1 VGARPLTFTDPSL
14 LVIGA
19 ILTALILVGL
29 WSHGARRR
37 KLARFLGGSRAL
49 DRVSRRDLSRFGL
62 RRTLLL
68 GLAGLALAAAAAGP
82 HWKEGPEPL
91 APPVKRAI
99 LAIDV
104 SASMQAADEAP
115 TRLAQAV
122 EVARGLVD
130 DMEGQKVGLVLYAGR
145 AYPLA
150 PPTYDL
156 NAIRFLLD
164 GVAPTIA
171 SSYDP
176 GTLMS
181 TAIDE
186 SLALFSRNVD
196 TTAVAVPAPLPP
208 EDMIIFVSD
217 GDAPDP
223 DAELADALVRA
234 RDAGVRIH
242 TVGIGTSRGSAMV
255 MPRGT
260 YQMGGPVLDAN
271 GQPGV
276 TRLNEAALERL
287 ASEGSGRYANA
298 STGDGLD
305 ALHSDLLE
313 PTVAPDIELEDLP
326 PPWAR
331 YDLPYVLGVFAL
343 ALVVLESLID
353 VTLPRLTFA
362 RTREAT

>member
-1 VGARPLTFTDPSL
+1 LTFTDPSL

-19 ILTALILVGL
+19 VLTALVLVGL

-37 KLARFLGGSRAL
+37 RLAAFLGGGRAL

-62 RRTLLL
+62 RRTVLL
-68 GLAGLALAAAAAGP
+68 GLAGLALAGAAADP
-82 HWKEGPEPL
+82 HWVDAPE
-91 APPVKRAI
+91 AVPPVKRAI
-99 LAIDV
+99 LAVDV
-104 SASMQAADEAP
+104 SASMQAADASP
-115 TRLAQAV
+115 TRLAEAV
-122 EVARGLVD
+122 AVARGLID
-130 DMEGQKVGLVLYAGR
+130 DLEGQKVGLVLYAGR

-164 GVAPTIA
+164 GVSPTIA

-176 GTLMS
+176 GTLVS
-181 TAIDE
+181 AAIDE
-186 SLALFSRNVD
+186 SLALLSRGTD
-196 TTAVAVPAPLPP
+196 SAAVVLPAPPP
-208 EDMIIFVSD
+208 PQDMIVFVSD

-223 DAELADALVRA
+223 DEELNDAFARA
-234 RDAGVRIH
+234 RDAGVQIH
-242 TVGIGTSRGSAMV
+242 AVGIGTSRGSGMA

-260 YQMGGPVLDAN
+260 YQMGGPVLDGN

-287 ASEGSGRYANA
+287 ASEGSGLYANA
-298 STGDGLD
+298 TTGDGLD
-305 ALHSDLLE
+305 AVHSELQE
-313 PTVAPDIELEDLP
+313 PTVAPPVDPVDQP

-343 ALVVLESLID
+343 ALVFLESLID

>member
-1 VGARPLTFTDPSL
+1 VGDRALTFTDPTL
-14 LVIGA
+14 LVIGFV
-19 ILTALILVGL
+19 LTALVLVGL
-29 WSHGARRR
+29 WSHGVRRR
-37 KLARFLGGSRAL
+37 KLARFLGGGRAL
-49 DRVSRRDLSRFGL
+49 DRVSRRDLSRFGV
-62 RRTLLL
+62 RRTVLL
-68 GLAGLALAAAAAGP
+68 GLAGVSLAAAAAGP
-82 HWKEGPEPL
+82 HWEDAPEPP

-104 SASMQAADEAP
+104 SASMQAADAAP
-115 TRLAQAV
+115 TRLAEAV
-122 EVARGLVD
+122 EIARGLLD
-130 DMEGQKVGLVLYAGR
+130 DLEGQKVGLVLYAGR

-164 GVAPTIA
+164 GVAPTVA

-181 TAIDE
+181 TAVDE
-186 SLALFSRNVD
+186 ALALLSRGAD
-196 TTAVAVPAPLPP
+196 SAAAVLPAPLPP
-208 EDMIIFVSD
+208 EDMIVFLSD

-223 DAELADALVRA
+223 DADLADALQRA
-234 RDAGVRIH
+234 RDADVKIHAVGV
-242 TVGIGTSRGSAMV
+242 GTSRGSGMV

-260 YQMGGPVLDAN
+260 YQMGGPVLDGN

-276 TRLNEAALERL
+276 TRLNETALERL
-287 ASEGSGRYANA
+287 ASEGSGLYANA

-305 ALHSDLLE
+305 ALHADLLE
-313 PTVAPDIELEDLP
+313 PTVAPEVDPVDMP

-343 ALVVLESLID
+343 ALVFLESLID